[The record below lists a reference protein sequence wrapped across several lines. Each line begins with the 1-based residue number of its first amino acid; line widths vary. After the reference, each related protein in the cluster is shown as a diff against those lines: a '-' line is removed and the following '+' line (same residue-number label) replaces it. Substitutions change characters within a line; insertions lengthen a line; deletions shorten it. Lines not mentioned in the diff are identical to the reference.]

1 MGINFEFATATQV
14 IFGNGTV
21 SKVPE
26 LLRGMGHKVFL
37 VTGKN
42 PARAKFLAENLEA
55 VGFSVFS
62 FRVEK
67 EPDTEMISAG
77 VKLARQKGCEAV
89 VGFGGGS
96 VIDSAKAIAALVPNK
111 GELLD
116 YLEVIGLGKKLEEEP
131 LPFIAVPTTA
141 GTGAEVTKN
150 AVIHSPEH
158 NVKVSLRSPLMFP
171 DVAVVDPE
179 LTLSVPPEITATT
192 GMDALTHL
200 LETFVSNQS
209 TPFIDMFCRE
219 GMRRISVSL
228 KKAFDKGD
236 DLKAREDMA
245 FAAMLGG
252 IALAN
257 VKLGAVHG
265 FAGPMGGMFPVP
277 HGAVCA
283 ALLPP
288 VMDVNIGAV
297 KEQNHQQTLAKYDEV
312 AQILTGNSKARAA
325 DGIQWAMDMVDYLKI
340 PHLSAFG
347 LSVSDFP
354 VLVEKAKKASSMK
367 GNPVLLSDEQLMK
380 ILMNLNIL
388 NEQKKQVGLKYC

>member
-21 SKVPE
+21 SKIPQ
-26 LLRGMGHKVFL
+26 LLQGMGHNIFL

-42 PARAKFLAENLEA
+42 PLRANFLTENLEA
-55 VGFSVFS
+55 EGFSVFS

-67 EPDTEMISAG
+67 EPDTEMISTGA
-77 VKLARQKGCEAV
+77 KLARETACDAV

-96 VIDSAKAIAALVPNK
+96 VIDSAKAIVALGPNK

-116 YLEVIGLGKKLEEEP
+116 YLEVIGKGQKLEEKP

-141 GTGAEVTKN
+141 GTGTEVTKN
-150 AVIHSPEH
+150 AVIHSAEH
-158 NVKVSLRSPLMFP
+158 HVKVSLRSPLMFP

-179 LTLSVPPEITATT
+179 LTLSIPPEITATT

-209 TPFIDMFCRE
+209 NPFIDTFCRE
-219 GMRRISVSL
+219 GMRRISASL
-228 KKAFDKGD
+228 KKVYENGN
-236 DLKAREDMA
+236 DLAAREDMA

-252 IALAN
+252 MALAN

-288 VMDVNIGAV
+288 VMEINITV
-297 KEQNHQQTLAKYDEV
+297 LEKQKQINSIAKYLEV
-312 AQILTGNSKARAA
+312 AQILTGNPDSKIE
-325 DGIQWAMDMVDYLKI
+325 DGIRWAEEMVKTLKI
-340 PHLSAFG
+340 PTLSTFG
-347 LSVSDFP
+347 LSSSDFP

-367 GNPVLLSDEQLMK
+367 GNPVVLNDGQLTE
-380 ILMNLNIL
+380 ILAKSL
-388 NEQKKQVGLKYC
+388 